1 MELFASPMACSLA
14 SHITALEAGLPVKV
28 RFVENKKTDDG
39 GDYYKIS
46 AKGYVPALRL
56 DDGQVLNEGPSV
68 LQYLADRKP
77 EAGLAPAWGTIERY
91 QLIDTLNYLS
101 TEVHKR
107 IFYNVFNP
115 KVGGDQGSGQGVA
128 RADARYLAKRLGSER
143 LPGRR
148 AGSPWPTPI
157 SSPLL
162 NWAAFLEGRL
172 REVADHRQPTITGTC
187 SVRRSP
193 RRWASRWP
201 SASGARRNFCLAEP
215 RGRGRGL
222 LIRPLR
228 EPLRCAQELHSCS
241 STANRSFGAFSRALG
256 P

>member
-77 EAGLAPAWGTIERY
+77 EAGLAPAWGTVERY

-115 KVGGDQGSGQGVA
+115 DRGGADQGGGPGAV
-128 RADARYLAKRLGSER
+128 RADLR
-143 LPGRR
+143 LPLP
-148 AGSPWPTPI
+148 ASSAAATI
-157 SSPLL
+157 S
-162 NWAAFLEGRL
+162 WA
-172 REVADHRQPTITGTC
+172 TG
-187 SVRRSP
+187 
-193 RRWASRWP
+193 SRWP
-201 SASGARRNFCLAEP
+201 MPTWS
-215 RGRGRGL
+215 
-222 LIRPLR
+222 
-228 EPLRCAQELHSCS
+228 RC
-241 STANRSFGAFSRALG
+241 
-256 P
+256 